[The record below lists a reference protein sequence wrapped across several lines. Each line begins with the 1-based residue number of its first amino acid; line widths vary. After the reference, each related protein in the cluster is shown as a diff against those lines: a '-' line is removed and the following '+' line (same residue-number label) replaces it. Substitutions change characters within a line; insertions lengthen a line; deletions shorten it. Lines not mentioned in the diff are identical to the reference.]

1 MKTTTVLWY
10 LSMFLRRIN
19 ISLSYVIN
27 ILFMKRSA
35 IVWTAIFK
43 KYIRYIMVVSQCYR
57 RVRILEY
64 PGEIADRASRW
75 RSLSYCRD
83 GSLEKMV
90 LQHFQYIGKSTVI
103 WQSVSKFPICF
114 RYIQHMFLFI
124 LGIYWSFSVFFQK
137 YVIKCFTRLNTI
149 SVFFLQIVL
158 CWTQSQ
164 TEAFYYFEWGA
175 SIISGGNLKTA
186 IVKHACICNLT
197 GRITICIQYII

>member
-64 PGEIADRASRW
+64 PGEIADRASLW

-175 SIISGGNLKTA
+175 SIISGGNLKQ
-186 IVKHACICNLT
+186 LL
-197 GRITICIQYII
+197 

>member
-1 MKTTTVLWY
+1 
-10 LSMFLRRIN
+10 
-19 ISLSYVIN
+19 
-27 ILFMKRSA
+27 MKRSA

-103 WQSVSKFPICF
+103 WQSVSKFPFCF
-114 RYIQHMFLFI
+114 RYIQHIFLFI

-149 SVFFLQIVL
+149 SVFFSSNCSMLDPVTNRSFLLFWMRRFHNLGRQLKNSNCKTCMYMQFDRPHYHLYSIYNLRKELPFLAIFHLTQLFYL
-158 CWTQSQ
+158 C
-164 TEAFYYFEWGA
+164 
-175 SIISGGNLKTA
+175 
-186 IVKHACICNLT
+186 
-197 GRITICIQYII
+197 